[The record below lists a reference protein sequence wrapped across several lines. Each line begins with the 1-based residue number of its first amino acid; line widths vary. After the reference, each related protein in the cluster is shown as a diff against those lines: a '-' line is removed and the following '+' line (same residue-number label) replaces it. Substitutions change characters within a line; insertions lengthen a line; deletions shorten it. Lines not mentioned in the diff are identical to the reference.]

1 MGVLIGAIAPIA
13 LVALA
18 GLWAGHTFDLDL
30 KTLARL
36 NIYVLLPALVLSGI
50 YDTSLA
56 LSSALGIVAGFLI
69 NTALLY
75 GLALGCARGLKF
87 SPERRKSLMATT
99 VFANVG
105 NLGLPFVLFT
115 LGEAGLERAI
125 IYLVANALAIA
136 SVFPIALKGEGLR
149 SGLNFTLR
157 LPVLWAT
164 VVGLLMQ
171 LFLWQP
177 PVALNRGIELLSDA
191 AIPIALLTLGI
202 QLSQTRL
209 AFGWHEVFGAS
220 LRLIAS
226 PLLAYGVGLGL
237 GLSGLDLQV
246 LVIQAAMPV
255 AVNSL
260 IWVMELGGD
269 SEQVAKTIVLSTVMA
284 MGTLPLML
292 WLSGL
297 AAIA

>member
-1 MGVLIGAIAPIA
+1 MGVLIEAIVPIA
-13 LVALA
+13 LVATAGLLA
-18 GLWAGHTFDLDL
+18 GRFFELDL
-30 KTLARL
+30 KTLARI

-50 YDTSLA
+50 YDTTLEIG
-56 LSSALGIVAGFLI
+56 SAAGIVAGFFI

-75 GLALGCARGLKF
+75 GLAIGLGRGLHF
-87 SPERRKSLMATT
+87 PAERRKSLIATT

-125 IYLVANALAIA
+125 VYLVASALAIA
-136 SVFPIALKGEGLR
+136 SVFPIVLKGEGVK
-149 SGLNFTLR
+149 SGVRFTLR

-164 VVGLLMQ
+164 LAGLGMQ
-171 LFLWQP
+171 VFTWQL
-177 PVALNRGIELLSDA
+177 PVALSRGVELLSQA
-191 AIPIALLTLGI
+191 AIPTALLTLGI

-209 AFGWHEVFGAS
+209 AFGWYELFGAS

-226 PLLAYGVGLGL
+226 PLMAYGVGSVL
-237 GLSGLDLQV
+237 GLSGLNLQV

-269 SEQVAKTIVLSTVMA
+269 SEQVAKTIVLSTLMA
-284 MGTLPLML
+284 MVTLPCML
-292 WLSGL
+292 WLSGQ
-297 AAIA
+297 

>member
-18 GLWAGHTFDLDL
+18 GFWAGHSFDLDL

-56 LSSALGIVAGFLI
+56 LSSALGIVAAFLI
-69 NTALLY
+69 NTVLLY
-75 GLALGCARGLKF
+75 SLAIGCARALKF
-87 SPERRKSLMATT
+87 SAERRKSLIATT

-125 IYLVANALAIA
+125 VYLVANALAIA
-136 SVFPIALKGEGLR
+136 SVFPVVLKGEGLR
-149 SGLNFTLR
+149 SGLRFTLR

-164 VVGLLMQ
+164 LAGIIMQ
-171 LFLWQP
+171 LLLWQP
-177 PVALNRGIELLSDA
+177 PTAISRGIELLSDA

-209 AFGWHEVFGAS
+209 AFGWYELFGAS

-246 LVIQAAMPV
+246 LVVQAAMPV

-260 IWVMELGGD
+260 IWVMELGGN

-292 WLSGL
+292 WLSRL